1 MIYSGWNGNRECV
14 WGGEGGV
21 GFERAAL
28 THAVLLRVSESSL
41 GISIAVVE
49 VVAVLVHN
57 LDGKDGVNI
66 TRREVVGLEGG
77 EGLLATLDYRSVGA
91 NGHSHGGSEKGRELH
106 LAW

>member
-49 VVAVLVHN
+49 VVAVLIHN
-57 LDGKDGVNI
+57 LDLEDGLDVA
-66 TRREVVGLEGG
+66 RREIVGLEGS
-77 EGLLATLDYRSVGA
+77 EGLLASLDGSSVGA
-91 NGHSHGGSEKGRELH
+91 SGQSGDSSEEGRELH